1 MEKIITKIISF
12 LLTLLIQFLS
22 ILTLKLLDNF
32 YLIILIFIA
41 CLITGHIFRTNTS
54 STSAKK
60 EIGWGLFYG
69 SITSLLLTIVFII
82 WLSFNF
88 PK

>member
-1 MEKIITKIISF
+1 MKYIFFTV
-12 LLTLLIQFLS
+12 TLALQFLS

-32 YLIILIFIA
+32 TLIIVILILSIVFGGIIKFSNEKSNLTIA
-41 CLITGHIFRTNTS
+41 N
-54 STSAKK
+54 
-60 EIGWGLFYG
+60 IGWGLFYG
-69 SITSLLLTIVFII
+69 SVTSLGLIIIFII